1 MVLADKLTKVRREGG
16 ESERGGEGERE
27 KEGRGGG
34 ERGGGGRKRVRKR
47 DLRGSTHQSLLS
59 FSSSWDAFQESQHGL
74 RREDS

>member
-1 MVLADKLTKVRREGG
+1 MVLADELTKIRREGG
-16 ESERGGEGERE
+16 EREGGRGERERE
-27 KEGRGGG
+27 KEGR
-34 ERGGGGRKRVRKR
+34 EGRKRVRKR